1 MVGID
6 IGKTELFVC
15 LDGDEQKAAK
25 PCANTAAGHQNL
37 LTWLHKRGAAPQKTQ
52 VVMEST
58 SVYWEVLAFTLHDA
72 GFKVSVVNPA
82 KIKFFARSLLRR
94 GKTDTLDAALIAQ
107 YGATM
112 RPACWTPP
120 EADVLELRALVR
132 DRDVIVALITLEKSR
147 RHAAD
152 HQAPPSATTQLWS
165 DARLALLEQQVK
177 AADQAISVA
186 TSGARALRAPF
197 HRGFEPSD

>member
-1 MVGID
+1 MLMVGID

-37 LTWLHKRGAAPQKTQ
+37 LTWLNKRGAVPQETQ

-94 GKTDTLDAALIAQ
+94 GKTDTLDATLIAQ

-112 RPACWTPP
+112 RSAGWTPP
-120 EADVLELRALVR
+120 EIPARPVGRPLFPPCAPAGSAGPIRPVCGRGGGPD
-132 DRDVIVALITLEKSR
+132 SR
-147 RHAAD
+147 PCPPTRLYRWENAA
-152 HQAPPSATTQLWS
+152 
-165 DARLALLEQQVK
+165 
-177 AADQAISVA
+177 
-186 TSGARALRAPF
+186 
-197 HRGFEPSD
+197 